1 MVAAAVAAVGVAD
14 VRRHMSEAP
23 ALSDRGLQ
31 STTLANGIRVVTDR
45 MPLARS
51 VSSGIWV
58 KIGGR
63 DEDESLAGASH
74 FLEHLL
80 FKGTEA
86 RSARSI
92 AEDVES
98 VGGEM
103 NAHTSR
109 EYTAFYTRLPDHAWR
124 MGVEILGD
132 ILAAP
137 AFRAHEVEAERQV
150 ILEEILMSLDTPDD
164 VVHQQLAEAMF
175 PGHPLGREV
184 LGSADTVTDMSRDQI
199 RSFFGAHYRP
209 ANLVVV
215 AAGNLEHDEFVA
227 SVERT
232 LGLAAGGVESTRTPP
247 PIEVES
253 LRVVDKPIEQ
263 VHLALGW
270 RGVGFDHD
278 DRYALGVANQILGG
292 GMSSRLFQEIRE
304 ERGLVYTVYSYAA
317 SYTDSG
323 AMTVYAGTGAKRV
336 GELLEVLD
344 AELDR
349 FVAGGVTERELE
361 IAKGYLTGATVLG
374 LEDSGGRMSR
384 VGRTLMHRDDVLSID
399 EQLDTLRSVTA
410 ADVQR
415 VAAKV
420 LSHPRTTSAV
430 GPVNESVFA

>member
-1 MVAAAVAAVGVAD
+1 MA
-14 VRRHMSEAP
+14 EAP

-92 AEDVES
+92 SEDVEAT
-98 VGGEM
+98 GGEM

-109 EYTAFYTRLPDHAWR
+109 EYTAFYTRLPDHAWK

-137 AFRAHEVEAERQV
+137 AFREHEVEAERQV

-184 LGSADTVTDMSRDQI
+184 LGSADTVADMSRDEI
-199 RSFFGAHYRP
+199 RGFFAEHYRP

-215 AAGNLEHDEFVA
+215 AAGNLDHDEFVA
-227 SVERT
+227 SIECT
-232 LGLAAGGVESTRTPP
+232 LGGATGGVEPVRTRPLD
-247 PIEVES
+247 EVER
-253 LRVVDKPIEQ
+253 LRLVDKPTEQ
-263 VHLALGW
+263 VHLTLGW
-270 RGVGFDHD
+270 RGLEVEHD

-304 ERGLVYTVYSYAA
+304 ARGLVYTVYSYAA

-323 AMTVYAGTGAKRV
+323 AMTVYAGTGARRV
-336 GELLEVLD
+336 PELLEVLD

-349 FVAGGVTERELE
+349 FVAGGVSARELD
-361 IAKGYLTGATVLG
+361 IAKGYLEGATVLG

-384 VGRTLMHRDDVLSID
+384 VGRALMHADDVLSID
-399 EQLDTLRSVTA
+399 EQLDRLRAVTA
-410 ADVQR
+410 DDVQR
-415 VAAKV
+415 VSTEV
-420 LSHPRTTSAV
+420 LGRPRVTSAV
-430 GPVNESVFA
+430 GPVSESTFS